1 MLTKALCVIY
11 FINLVGMLHGKNW
24 IDLMKPWFRIIDLN
38 KIVSSSK
45 IAPIQHIEE
54 IPEHHLQQDIYDFI
68 DLVPVEEIKN
78 LTIYFYAN
86 DEEMR
91 NSYDFLVGE
100 DYTRISNEL
109 WNLKEM
115 KSLSKFFNESGVRFD
130 KLMQRFKAFSIS
142 EDELEAVTG
151 EFSFQMCWE
160 ETKFKLIF

>member
-1 MLTKALCVIY
+1 
-11 FINLVGMLHGKNW
+11 
-24 IDLMKPWFRIIDLN
+24 MKFKHIFN
-38 KIVSSSK
+38 CAGSK

-68 DLVPVEEIKN
+68 NLVPVEEIKN

-100 DYTRISNEL
+100 DYIRISDEL
-109 WNLKEM
+109 WSLKEM

-142 EDELEAVTG
+142 EEELEAVTG
-151 EFSFQMCWE
+151 E
-160 ETKFKLIF
+160 L